1 MVEKNN
7 KHTFHSISA
16 ALKERINE
24 TSPALIQLLVG
35 PRQVGKTT
43 LLLEVAAEWEGRS
56 VYASADTPEAA
67 LPNWREGIW
76 RRIEALARD
85 GAPTVLL
92 LDEIQY
98 LPDWSLWLK
107 SKFDESRRLKL
118 PIRIVASGSSS
129 LQIGAGARESMAGRF
144 EKLTLSHWG
153 AGDLA
158 KIAGISAQEA
168 ARRLVTHGGYPG
180 AVVFWKDP
188 ARWEAYVR
196 NAIIEP
202 VIGRDI
208 LHLEK
213 VRKPA
218 LLRQVFAVA
227 AAYPAEILSLEKIA
241 GLFAE
246 KGALETISHYLDL
259 LNEAF
264 LVTPLQKFSNSEI
277 RRRRSSPKLIVRNNA
292 LLVAGGNKIP
302 DPEVD
307 PDRWGYWVKNACLA
321 RAINDGL
328 GVHFWREEPWEVD
341 AVVAAGGGKHYL
353 LEVKTGRYSAEDLR
367 GLGHAAQKF
376 PDCRPIVLCD
386 PGCERVAEAAG
397 FEASSWVDF
406 LQ

>member
-7 KHTFHSISA
+7 KHTFHSICA

-56 VYASADTPEAA
+56 LYASADSPEAA

-76 RRIEALARD
+76 RRIEAMARS
-85 GAPTVLL
+85 GEPVVLL

-107 SKFDESRRLKL
+107 SKFDESRRLGL

-129 LQIGAGARESMAGRF
+129 LQLGAGARESMAGRF

-180 AVVFWKDP
+180 AVVFWNDP

-196 NAIIEP
+196 DAIIEP
-202 VIGRDI
+202 AIGRDL

-241 GLFAE
+241 GLLAE
-246 KGALETISHYLDL
+246 KGALETISHYLEL

-264 LVTPLQKFSNSEI
+264 LVAPLQKFSNSEI
-277 RRRRSSPKLIVRNNA
+277 RRRRSSPKLIVQNNA

-302 DPEVD
+302 DPDVD
-307 PDRWGYWVKNACLA
+307 PDRWGYWVENACLA

-328 GVHFWREEPWEVD
+328 AVHFWREEPWEVD
-341 AVVAAGGGKHYL
+341 AVVAGGGEHYL

-376 PDCRPIVLCD
+376 PECRPIVLCD
-386 PGCERVAEAAG
+386 PGCERIAEAAG
-397 FEASSWVDF
+397 FEAASWVDF

>member
-7 KHTFHSISA
+7 KHTFHSICA

-56 VYASADTPEAA
+56 LYASADSPEAA

-76 RRIEALARD
+76 RRIEAMARS
-85 GAPTVLL
+85 GEPVVLL

-107 SKFDESRRLKL
+107 SKFDESRRLGL
-118 PIRIVASGSSS
+118 PIRMVASGSSS
-129 LQIGAGARESMAGRF
+129 LQLGAGARESMAGRF

-180 AVVFWKDP
+180 AVVFWNDP
-188 ARWEAYVR
+188 ARWDAYVR
-196 NAIIEP
+196 DAIIEP
-202 VIGRDI
+202 AIGRDL

-241 GLFAE
+241 GLLAE
-246 KGALETISHYLDL
+246 KGALETISHYLEL

-264 LVTPLQKFSNSEI
+264 LVAPLQKFSNLEI

-302 DPEVD
+302 DPDVD
-307 PDRWGYWVKNACLA
+307 PDRWGYWVENACLA

-328 GVHFWREEPWEVD
+328 AVHFWREEPWEVD
-341 AVVAAGGGKHYL
+341 AVVASGGEHYL

-376 PDCRPIVLCD
+376 PECRPIVLCE
-386 PGCERVAEAAG
+386 PGCERIAEAAG
-397 FEASSWVDF
+397 FEAASWVDF

>member
-1 MVEKNN
+1 MFDKIN
-7 KHTFHSISA
+7 KHTFQSVRA
-16 ALKERINE
+16 TLKERLNE
-24 TSPALIQLLVG
+24 KAPSFIQLIVG

-43 LLLEVAAEWEGRS
+43 LILEIASEWAGRS
-56 VYASADTPEAA
+56 IYASADTPEAA

-76 RRIEALARD
+76 RRIEALARN
-85 GAPTVLL
+85 GAPAVLL
-92 LDEIQY
+92 LDEVQY
-98 LPDWSLWLK
+98 LPDWSHWLK
-107 SKFDESRRLKL
+107 AKYDEIQRLGL

-158 KIAGISAQEA
+158 KIAGLAPQEA
-168 ARRLVTHGGYPG
+168 AYRLVTHGGYPG
-180 AVVFWKDP
+180 AVVFWSDP
-188 ARWEAYVR
+188 ARWQAYVR
-196 NAIIEP
+196 DSIIEP
-202 VIGRDI
+202 AIGRDI

-227 AAYPAEILSLEKIA
+227 AAHPSEILSLEKIA
-241 GLFAE
+241 GLLAE

-259 LNEAF
+259 MHEAI

-277 RRRRSSPKLIVRNNA
+277 RRRRSSPKLVVRNNA
-292 LLVAGGNKIP
+292 LLVAGGNNAPSP
-302 DPEVD
+302 DHE
-307 PDRWGYWVKNACLA
+307 PDRWGRWVENACLA

-328 GVHFWREEPWEVD
+328 DLHFWREEPWEVD
-341 AVVAAGGGKHYL
+341 SVVTRGAERYM

-376 PDCRPIVLCD
+376 PDYRPIVLCD
-386 PGCERVAEAAG
+386 RGFERVAEAAG
-397 FEASSWVDF
+397 FEASCWMDF

>member
-1 MVEKNN
+1 MFDKINKN
-7 KHTFHSISA
+7 TFQSVRST
-16 ALKERINE
+16 LKERLTE
-24 TSPALIQLLVG
+24 KYSGLIQLLVG

-43 LLLEVAAEWEGRS
+43 LILEIAAEWAGRS

-76 RRIEALARD
+76 RRVEDLARD
-85 GAPTVLL
+85 GAPAVLF

-107 SKFDESRRLKL
+107 AKYDETQRLGL

-158 KIAGISAQEA
+158 NIAGITPQGA
-168 ARRLVTHGGYPG
+168 AFRVVTHGGYPG
-180 AVVFWKDP
+180 AVVFWNDP
-188 ARWEAYVR
+188 ARWQAYVR
-196 NAIIEP
+196 DSIIEP
-202 VIGRDI
+202 AIGRDI

-227 AAYPAEILSLEKIA
+227 TAYPSEILSLEKIA
-241 GLFAE
+241 GLLAE
-246 KGALETISHYLDL
+246 KGALETISHYLEL
-259 LNEAF
+259 LHEAF

-292 LLVAGGNKIP
+292 LLVAGGVNAPNP
-302 DPEVD
+302 DHE
-307 PDRWGYWVKNACLA
+307 PDRWGRWVENACLA

-328 GVHFWREEPWEVD
+328 DLHFWREEPWEVD
-341 AVVAAGGGKHYL
+341 SVVTRGADRYL
-353 LEVKTGRYSAEDLR
+353 MEVKTGRYSAEDLR
-367 GLGHAAQKF
+367 GLGHASKKF
-376 PDCRPIVLCD
+376 PECRTIVLCD
-386 PGCERVAEAAG
+386 PGSERVAEAAG

-406 LQ
+406 LV

>member
-1 MVEKNN
+1 MFDKIN
-7 KHTFHSISA
+7 KHTFQSVRA
-16 ALKERINE
+16 TLKERLKE
-24 TSPALIQLLVG
+24 KSPTLIQLIVG

-43 LLLEVAAEWEGRS
+43 LILEIASEWAGRS
-56 VYASADTPEAA
+56 LYASADTPEAA

-76 RRIEALARD
+76 RRIEALARN
-85 GAPTVLL
+85 GAPAVLL
-92 LDEIQY
+92 LDEVQY

-107 SKFDESRRLKL
+107 AKYDEIQRLGL

-158 KIAGISAQEA
+158 KIAGLAPQEA
-168 ARRLVTHGGYPG
+168 AHRLVTHGGYPG
-180 AVVFWKDP
+180 AVVFWNDP
-188 ARWEAYVR
+188 ARWQAYVR
-196 NAIIEP
+196 DSIIEP
-202 VIGRDI
+202 AIGRDI

-227 AAYPAEILSLEKIA
+227 TAHPSEILSLEKIA
-241 GLFAE
+241 GLLAE

-259 LNEAF
+259 LHEAF

-292 LLVAGGNKIP
+292 LLVAGGNTIP
-302 DPEVD
+302 DPETE
-307 PDRWGYWVKNACLA
+307 PDRWGRWVENACLA

-328 GVHFWREEPWEVD
+328 DLHFWREEPWEVD
-341 AVVAAGGGKHYL
+341 SVVTHGAERYM

-376 PDCRPIVLCD
+376 PDYRPIVLCD
-386 PGCERVAEAAG
+386 PGFERVAEAAG
-397 FEASSWVDF
+397 FEASCWMDF
-406 LQ
+406 LI

>member
-1 MVEKNN
+1 M
-7 KHTFHSISA
+7 A
-16 ALKERINE
+16 
-24 TSPALIQLLVG
+24 
-35 PRQVGKTT
+35 
-43 LLLEVAAEWEGRS
+43 RS
-56 VYASADTPEAA
+56 GEPV
-67 LPNWREGIW
+67 
-76 RRIEALARD
+76 
-85 GAPTVLL
+85 VLL

-107 SKFDESRRLKL
+107 SKFDESRRLGL
-118 PIRIVASGSSS
+118 PIRMVASGSSS
-129 LQIGAGARESMAGRF
+129 LQLGAGARESMAGRF

-180 AVVFWKDP
+180 AVVFWNDP

-196 NAIIEP
+196 DAIIEP
-202 VIGRDI
+202 AIGRDL

-241 GLFAE
+241 GLLAE

-264 LVTPLQKFSNSEI
+264 LVAPLQKFSNSEI

-302 DPEVD
+302 DPDVD
-307 PDRWGYWVKNACLA
+307 PDRWGYWVENACLA

-328 GVHFWREEPWEVD
+328 AVHFWREEPWEVD
-341 AVVAAGGGKHYL
+341 AVVASGGEHYL

-376 PDCRPIVLCD
+376 PECRPIVLCD
-386 PGCERVAEAAG
+386 PGCERIAEAAG
-397 FEASSWVDF
+397 FEAASWVDF

>member
-7 KHTFHSISA
+7 KHTFYSICA
-16 ALKERINE
+16 ALKKRINE

-56 VYASADTPEAA
+56 LYASADSPEAA

-76 RRIEALARD
+76 RRIEAMARS
-85 GAPTVLL
+85 GEPVVLL

-107 SKFDESRRLKL
+107 SKFDESLRLKL

-129 LQIGAGARESMAGRF
+129 LQLGAGARESMAGRF

-153 AGDLA
+153 AGGLA

-168 ARRLVTHGGYPG
+168 ARRLVMHGGYPG
-180 AVVFWKDP
+180 AVVFWNDP

-196 NAIIEP
+196 DAIIEP
-202 VIGRDI
+202 AIGRDL

-241 GLFAE
+241 GLLAE
-246 KGALETISHYLDL
+246 KGALETISHYLEL

-264 LVTPLQKFSNSEI
+264 LVAPLQKFSNSEI

-292 LLVAGGNKIP
+292 LLVAGGNTIP
-302 DPEVD
+302 DPETD
-307 PDRWGYWVKNACLA
+307 PDRWGRWVENACLA

-328 GVHFWREEPWEVD
+328 DLHFWREEPWEVD
-341 AVVAAGGGKHYL
+341 SVVTRGAERYM

-376 PDCRPIVLCD
+376 PECRPIVLCD
-386 PGCERVAEAAG
+386 PGCERIAEAAG
-397 FEASSWVDF
+397 FEAASWVDF

>member
-1 MVEKNN
+1 MFEKT
-7 KHTFHSISA
+7 KSHTFYSLRA
-16 ALKERINE
+16 TLKERIREN
-24 TSPALIQLLVG
+24 SPALIQLLVG

-43 LLLEVAAEWEGRS
+43 LLLEIAAEWEGRS
-56 VYASADTPEAA
+56 LYASADAPEAA

-76 RRIEALARD
+76 RRIEAIASS
-85 GAPTVLL
+85 GNPAVLL
-92 LDEIQY
+92 LDEVQY

-107 SKFDESRRLKL
+107 SKFDESRRLGL

-129 LQIGAGARESMAGRF
+129 LQLGAGARESMAGRF

-158 KIAGISAQEA
+158 KIAGISPQEA
-168 ARRLVTHGGYPG
+168 ARRVVTHGGYPG
-180 AVVFWKDP
+180 AVVFWNDL

-196 NAIIEP
+196 DAIIEP
-202 VIGRDI
+202 AIGRD
-208 LHLEK
+208 LLQLEK

-218 LLRQVFAVA
+218 LLRQVFAIA

-241 GLFAE
+241 GLLAE

-264 LVTPLQKFSNSEI
+264 LVAPLQKFSNSEI

-292 LLVAGGNKIP
+292 LLVAGGNKVP
-302 DPEVD
+302 DPELD
-307 PDRWGYWVKNACLA
+307 PDRWGYWVENACLA

-341 AVVAAGGGKHYL
+341 AVVVADGEIYL

-367 GLGHAAQKF
+367 ALGHAAKKF
-376 PDCRPIVLCD
+376 PDCRPLVLCD
-386 PGCERVAEAAG
+386 PGCERIAQAAG
-397 FEASSWVDF
+397 FEASSWVNF
-406 LQ
+406 LI

>member
-1 MVEKNN
+1 MIEKRN
-7 KHTFHSISA
+7 KNTFQSIRA
-16 ALKERINE
+16 ILKVRINE

-43 LLLEVAAEWEGRS
+43 LLLEIATEWEGRS
-56 VYASADTPEAA
+56 LYASADSPEAA

-76 RRIEALARD
+76 RRIEAMAHS
-85 GAPTVLL
+85 GNPAVLL
-92 LDEIQY
+92 LDEVQY

-107 SKFDESRRLKL
+107 SKFDESRRLGL

-129 LQIGAGARESMAGRF
+129 LQLGTGARESMAGRF

-153 AGDLA
+153 AGDIA

-180 AVVFWKDP
+180 AVVFWNDP

-196 NAIIEP
+196 DAIIEP
-202 VIGRDI
+202 AIGRDL

-241 GLFAE
+241 GVLAE

-264 LVTPLQKFSNSEI
+264 LVAPLQKFSNSEI

-302 DPEVD
+302 DPKVD
-307 PDRWGYWVKNACLA
+307 PDRWGYWVENACLA

-341 AVVAAGGGKHYL
+341 GVVESGGEHYL

-367 GLGHAAQKF
+367 GLGHTAQKF
-376 PDCRPIVLCD
+376 PECRPIVLCD

>member
-1 MVEKNN
+1 MIEKRNE
-7 KHTFHSISA
+7 HTFQGVRST
-16 ALKERINE
+16 LKKRLEE
-24 TSPALIQLLVG
+24 SSPALIQLLVG

-43 LLLEVAAEWEGRS
+43 LLMEIASEWEGRT

-76 RRIEALARD
+76 RRIEAMA
-85 GAPTVLL
+85 GSGKSAVLL

-107 SKFDESRRLKL
+107 SKFDESRRMGL
-118 PIRIVASGSSS
+118 PIRMVASGSSS
-129 LQIGAGARESMAGRF
+129 LQLGSGARESMAGRF

-158 KIAGISAQEA
+158 KISGISPQEA
-168 ARRLVTHGGYPG
+168 AQRLVTHGGYPG
-180 AVVFWKDP
+180 AVVFWNDP

-196 NAIIEP
+196 DAIIEP
-202 VIGRDI
+202 AIGRDL

-241 GLFAE
+241 GLLAE

-264 LVTPLQKFSNSEI
+264 LVAPLQKFLKSEV
-277 RRRRSSPKLIVRNNA
+277 RRRRSSPKLIVRNNG
-292 LLVAGGNKIP
+292 LLVAGGNKAP
-302 DPEVD
+302 NPKTE
-307 PDRWGYWVKNACLA
+307 PDRWGRWVENACLA

-328 GVHFWREEPWEVD
+328 GVHFWREEPWDVD
-341 AVVAAGGGKHYL
+341 AVVASAGEHYL
-353 LEVKTGRYSAEDLR
+353 MEIKTGRYSAEDLR
-367 GLGHAAQKF
+367 GLGHAAQNF
-376 PDCRPIVLCD
+376 PECRAVVLCD
-386 PGCERVAEAAG
+386 PGSERVAEAAG
-397 FEASSWVDF
+397 FEAGSWVDF
-406 LQ
+406 LI